1 MKKTLYIF
9 WFCTLF
15 VNCNT
20 EDRDD
25 AELNVVS
32 EDSSSE
38 TEINS
43 LETEINDFIWEGL
56 NTWYYWQQDVP
67 DLADSKTD
75 DVTSYINFLN
85 SKPNPESFFDGLLH
99 EDDRIRFGEGRRFSW
114 ISDDYRELENQLSG
128 ISASDGM
135 KFILYAPVNTNKIIG
150 AVSYVL
156 PNSNAAEKGLIRGDL
171 FNSINGVEM
180 TRDNYSVLLDAIGNE
195 YSISLVNFDSEN
207 NTFIPRNIEITLVK
221 EENFQEVPIHKNTI
235 IEHNGLKVGYLMLNR
250 FLSSVDSDNDGQ
262 VDRNFNQE
270 MVDTFAEIEA
280 ENIDEMVLDLR
291 YNGGGSVLNGV
302 YLASLLTGQ
311 FTGEVFI
318 KQLWNNKLNA
328 YIDRVNNDND
338 STNDLD
344 FNDYFTNI
352 APDGS
357 TFNGLNISRLYVLTS
372 RRTASASEMVIN
384 GLDPYI
390 SEVVVIGE
398 ATYGKNVG
406 SITLKDYLDKGS
418 TQDTI
423 NPRHFYAMQPIVIK
437 VANVNDEA
445 EYVDGIPPTIE
456 KLEDF
461 GNYGILG
468 DPDEPM
474 LSIALSHMTG
484 SLKGDHT
491 TGKDYAMPSIILPEE
506 ESLQQM
512 IYDRPNMKIKKILN
526 KRKLTQK
533 N

>member
-9 WFCTLF
+9 WFCALF

-32 EDSSSE
+32 EDSSPGTEINSPG

-195 YSISLVNFDSEN
+195 YTISLVNFDSEN

-445 EYVDGIPPTIE
+445 E
-456 KLEDF
+456 
-461 GNYGILG
+461 
-468 DPDEPM
+468 
-474 LSIALSHMTG
+474 
-484 SLKGDHT
+484 
-491 TGKDYAMPSIILPEE
+491 
-506 ESLQQM
+506 
-512 IYDRPNMKIKKILN
+512 
-526 KRKLTQK
+526 
-533 N
+533 